1 MTATSHLLDVC
12 AVVTGEIELAEL
24 LLDTGETRSEN
35 HLHAVKVLSLG
46 VVVFVEIVFSRLRK
60 QAF

>member
-1 MTATSHLLDVC
+1 MTATSHFLDVC
-12 AVVTGEIELAEL
+12 AVVACEIELSEL
-24 LLDTGETRSEN
+24 LLDTRETRSEN

-46 VVVFVEIVFSRLRK
+46 VVFFVEIVFSRLRK